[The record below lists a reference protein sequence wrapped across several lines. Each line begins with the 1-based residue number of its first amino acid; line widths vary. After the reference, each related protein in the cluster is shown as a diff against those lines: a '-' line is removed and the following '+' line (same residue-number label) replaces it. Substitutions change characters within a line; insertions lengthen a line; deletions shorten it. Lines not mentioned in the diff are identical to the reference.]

1 MLPLAADTAA
11 SGTSDAT
18 AAPPIFPEVEAPLG
32 AGAGSRT
39 NSVGG
44 SSIGGSSRTERQD
57 GMATWHAGMVAGA
70 RAVAASMTAPA
81 AAAVPEEPDV
91 PEHRLTTNPATRG
104 GQNPS
109 LRSQPTHGPLF
120 FVDLDAARWS
130 NDRSMYLGDGHH
142 LNDAGHTALAELLRP
157 IVEPLWRARTAR

>member
-1 MLPLAADTAA
+1 M
-11 SGTSDAT
+11 
-18 AAPPIFPEVEAPLG
+18 FPEVEAPLD
-32 AGAGSRT
+32 ACAGSRI
-39 NSVGG
+39 NGVSG
-44 SSIGGSSRTERQD
+44 RETERQD

-70 RAVAASMTAPA
+70 RAVADSMAAPA
-81 AAAVPEEPDV
+81 AGAEGAAGPG
-91 PEHRLTTNPATRG
+91 RTLTTNPAAEDG
-104 GQNPS
+104 PS
-109 LRSQPTHGPLF
+109 PPLRSQPTHGPLF